1 MGDYRPE
8 RVQRK
13 RKKRTFVSMNERHID
28 INEFDYDL
36 PDGRIAKFP
45 LAERSASKLLVYRGG
60 EIGEAHFADIGDVL
74 PEGDSRTD
82 HHAQAFGCP
91 HRGVLSRTARSGRL
105 RTGVRRRRA
114 VRMVVHRGQPQEME
128 RGVCGDQLRARRPPG
143 ASAGVARREPRP
155 RAYRAL
161 RVVGGDDVRAA
172 ARIPRTDSDS
182 ALPEPRKRGDR
193 LYALPD
199 RLFQIRRIGG
209 RADGG
214 AALHARTD
222 RGDEGARLRVR
233 GGDAA
238 CRGRDL
244 SARQGR
250 RCTPSIS
257 RCGVRR

>member
-1 MGDYRPE
+1 
-8 RVQRK
+8 
-13 RKKRTFVSMNERHID
+13 
-28 INEFDYDL
+28 
-36 PDGRIAKFP
+36 
-45 LAERSASKLLVYRGG
+45 
-60 EIGEAHFADIGDVL
+60 
-74 PEGDSRTD
+74 
-82 HHAQAFGCP
+82 
-91 HRGVLSRTARSGRL
+91 
-105 RTGVRRRRA
+105 
-114 VRMVVHRGQPQEME
+114 ME
-128 RGVCGDQLRARRPPG
+128 RGVCGDQFRARRPPG

-155 RAYRAL
+155 RAYRAF
-161 RVVGGDDVRAA
+161 RVVGDDDVRAA

-222 RGDEGARLRVR
+222 RRDEGARLRVR

-250 RCTPSIS
+250 RCRSASDAHRAFRGAACGGGPPAGKVGADHGRRHDLGADARIAHGAGVAHTYCRNA
-257 RCGVRR
+257 RCGAGRRPVGAVRRAGGVFRARGAGDPAEIHG